1 MASTNRAF
9 GMAVV
14 IVALLLTTSCT
25 NNEPSA
31 PAPAVA
37 APTPAP
43 TPAPAVTPTP
53 QQAPETPVV
62 STADKNASLE
72 QCREKLKAAA
82 QLDLLKDMSFDN
94 GRPRV
99 VIGPTWYQIDFS
111 AKEGLAQTAA
121 CFFLA
126 GDSTKA
132 IRFDITDSMT
142 GKPVATWSY
151 TKLVVK

>member
-1 MASTNRAF
+1 MDSINRAF
-9 GMAVV
+9 GMAVA
-14 IVALLLTTSCT
+14 IVAFLLTTSCIK
-25 NNEPSA
+25 NEPSA
-31 PAPAVA
+31 PAPASA
-37 APTPAP
+37 APLPAS
-43 TPAPAVTPTP
+43 TTTPTS
-53 QQAPETPVV
+53 QQAPATPAAP
-62 STADKNASLE
+62 TADKNASLE

-99 VIGPTWYQIDFS
+99 VIGPTWHQIDFS
-111 AKEGLAQTAA
+111 AKEGFAQTAA